1 MSFSDI
7 KRNTAVKAAAVFITV
22 ISMVCAVCF
31 SVIWM
36 FGDACGYDSD
46 EGFFSTGHCR
56 DMCTQYVWS
65 AQDSFFLYK
74 DNKLVFNDISDSVY
88 FGEEY
93 SNVGLEVYKTEDTD
107 GEVKKELLGSTFV
120 PENAALIGEI
130 PAGDEYIVKYYLAEP
145 LTAADGFYR
154 AEKNYEFINPMMG
167 WLLPAAAVSLI
178 ITAACLAFLMCAA
191 GYRRGCE
198 GVTANVQD
206 RIPYDLHLC
215 LTGGIVVGA
224 LVMSVLLLEE
234 ASYSTGYS
242 YLDAFDPGFIYL
254 AVLMVFAAAGAA
266 TAFILTSASRFKL
279 GGWWKNTLIYIFL
292 GYAWRLTKYTWHIF
306 KKYIWGTAVKAVK
319 AAGGGITAAVKA
331 LPLIWKTVGASAVML
346 FLIVVLAGIGEA
358 ETVLIAIFL
367 SIITLGAVVY
377 FSICMR
383 ILQKGGR
390 ELAAG
395 NEDFRIDTGKMV
407 LDFREHGE
415 NLNSIGKGM
424 KIAVDQRMK
433 SERLKTEL
441 ITNVSHDLKTPL
453 TSIINYVDLLG
464 REELE
469 EPAAEYVEVLS
480 RQALRLKKLTEDV
493 VEASKAST
501 GNITVNLTNTDA
513 FEIISQAAGEY
524 REKLE
529 SSSLELIIKNETA
542 RESIFINADGR
553 LLWRAIDN
561 LMGNACKYSQPGT
574 RVYVNI
580 REEDGEAVVQ
590 LKNISRE
597 ELNISADELMERF
610 VRGDSS
616 RSSEGSGLGLNIAK
630 SLVEI
635 QGGKLS
641 VSIDGDLFKAEIR
654 FKLN

>member
-1 MSFSDI
+1 MNFSDL
-7 KRNTAVKAAAVFITV
+7 KRNTALKTAAVFLTV

-31 SVIWM
+31 SVIWV
-36 FGDACGYDSD
+36 FGDTCGYDSD
-46 EGFFSTGHCR
+46 EGFSSTSHCR

-65 AQDSFFLYK
+65 AQDSFFLYR

-120 PENAALIGEI
+120 PENAALTGEI

-154 AEKNYEFINPMMG
+154 AEKNYELINPMMG

-242 YLDAFDPGFIYL
+242 YLDAFDSGFIYP
-254 AVLMVFAAAGAA
+254 AVLMVFAAAGAV
-266 TAFILTSASRFKL
+266 TAFLLTSAARFKM
-279 GGWWKNTLIYIFL
+279 GGWWKNTLIYYAL
-292 GYAWRLTKYTWHIF
+292 KYAWKLIKFSWHIF
-306 KKYIWGTAVKAVK
+306 VKYIWGNVVKIFK
-319 AAGGGITAAVKA
+319 AFGRGIKTAAKG
-331 LPLIWKTVGASAVML
+331 LPLIWKTVGTSVVVM
-346 FLIVVLAGIGEA
+346 FLIVLFAGIGEP
-358 ETVLIAIFL
+358 ETVLVSVFICMIAL
-367 SIITLGAVVY
+367 AAVIY
-377 FSICMR
+377 FSLCMR
-383 ILQKGGR
+383 ALQKGGR
-390 ELAAG
+390 ELASG
-395 NEDFRIDTGKMV
+395 NENFRIDTGKMI

-424 KIAVDQRMK
+424 SIAVSQRMK
-433 SERLKTEL
+433 SERLRTEL

-453 TSIINYVDLLG
+453 TSIISYVDLLG
-464 REELE
+464 KEELE
-469 EPAAEYVEVLS
+469 KPASEYVEVLS
-480 RQALRLKKLTEDV
+480 RQASRLKKLTDDV

-501 GNITVNLTNTDA
+501 GSITVNLTNTDA
-513 FEIISQAAGEY
+513 FEIINQAAGEY
-524 REKLE
+524 KERLEKNNLE
-529 SSSLELIIKNETA
+529 FIIKNETG
-542 RESIFINADGR
+542 RETIFINADGR

-561 LMGNACKYSQPGT
+561 LMSNICKYSQTGT

-580 REEDGEAVVQ
+580 SEKNGEVTVDF
-590 LKNISRE
+590 KNISRE

-630 SLVEI
+630 SLIEI
-635 QGGKLS
+635 QGGELS

-654 FKLN
+654 FKTN